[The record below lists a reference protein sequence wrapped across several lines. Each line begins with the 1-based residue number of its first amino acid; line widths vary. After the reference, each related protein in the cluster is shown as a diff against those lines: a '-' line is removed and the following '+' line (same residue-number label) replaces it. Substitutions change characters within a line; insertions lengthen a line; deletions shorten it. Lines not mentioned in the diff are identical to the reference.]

1 MEKPIEQPGA
11 EEQVWRDVLAQLRE
25 AINPP
30 ICGLLLMQRDQGHLW
45 VDIAGQPSG
54 DGARQLQA
62 MILIALVGLT
72 DLDLQPDQIVVELT
86 SEDAVDS
93 TEALAYLAHNDV
105 KKLFTTLR
113 FIASSQEARSLNVPA
128 LAAALQESTMIR
140 NALAP
145 FIGFR
150 LINGQGIMLY
160 RYPEAEEFSG
170 FVGKNYSFRRYF
182 QQAASG
188 HTYVSAAFRS
198 DFNKHVAVVS
208 VPIVGDAGA
217 AVGVLAGALDL
228 EGVKSFLSVPIVHQ
242 GRILGLI
249 AIASPEEEAFGQE
262 KLGVLA
268 ALAEQVSKREA

>member
-1 MEKPIEQPGA
+1 MKQTVERSDVEGQA
-11 EEQVWRDVLAQLRE
+11 WRDVVSRLRE

-30 ICGLLLMQRDQGHLW
+30 ICGLLLVQQRQGHLW

-54 DGARQLQA
+54 DEARQLRA
-62 MILIALVGLT
+62 MVLVALAGLA
-72 DLDLQPDQIVVELT
+72 DLELQPDQVMVELT
-86 SEDAVDS
+86 TEGSADS
-93 TEALAYLAHNDV
+93 AEAIAFAAHNDV